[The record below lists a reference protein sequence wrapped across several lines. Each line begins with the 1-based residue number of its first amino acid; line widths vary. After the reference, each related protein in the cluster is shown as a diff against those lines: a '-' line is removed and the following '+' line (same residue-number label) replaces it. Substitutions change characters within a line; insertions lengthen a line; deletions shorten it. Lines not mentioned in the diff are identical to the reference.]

1 MIMAT
6 TTIYPYGT
14 SAEEPSAVI
23 LDKISGIQSVLD
35 QLAPLAFKDNISV
48 DNPAFINVAIFP
60 TEVGVANLRLGT
72 GSSQVKYMLSP
83 MYKLGE
89 VDDSVS
95 IRFSCGEVSA
105 SGNLYPCLLF
115 VSDDGEFLTYY
126 NATSNP
132 RTVNFTIASSTQY
145 CRLLFQSA
153 NLYDSYIYDNG
164 KDDYLF
170 NGSETI
176 MALVETPDDFIEGD
190 FLPDDYKPN
199 SQGDFIGWNF
209 TNTNNAATAM
219 QTDYFAAKY
228 HKIGD
233 NNSTTFSYSISKVID
248 LPTGV
253 SSVNIEFSCGVVN
266 TSLVL
271 RLLNPETKTAN
282 YYTANANPRTVT
294 LSTSTWKQ
302 VQLYFLTTN
311 YASCYV
317 KNADTNEMLWS
328 GTN

>member
-1 MIMAT
+1 MAT

-14 SAEEPSAVI
+14 STETPSAVI
-23 LDKISGIQSVLD
+23 LEELSGIQSILD
-35 QLAPLAFKDNISV
+35 QLAPLAFKDNITV
-48 DNPAFINVAIFP
+48 DNPSFINVAIFP
-60 TEVGVANLRLGT
+60 TASGAANLRLGK
-72 GSSQVKYMLSP
+72 GDSQVSYMMSP

-95 IRFSCGEVSA
+95 ISFSCGETA
-105 SGNLYPCLLF
+105 SGSNLYPCLLF
-115 VSDDGEFLTYY
+115 VSSVGEFLTYY

-132 RTVNFTIASSTQY
+132 RTVNFTISSNTQY
-145 CRLLFQSA
+145 CRLLFPSG
-153 NLYDSYIYDNG
+153 NLYDSYIYDNANE
-164 KDDYLF
+164 DYLF
-170 NGSETI
+170 KGSETV
-176 MALVETPDDFIEGD
+176 MALVQTPDDFISGD
-190 FLPDDYKPN
+190 FLPSDYRPN
-199 SQGDFIGWNF
+199 SQGDYIGWNF
-209 TNTNNAATAM
+209 STSNSAATAM

-228 HKIGD
+228 CKIGISQ
-233 NNSTTFSYSISKVID
+233 STTYSYSISKIID
-248 LPTGV
+248 LPSGV

-294 LSTSTWKQ
+294 LNTSTWKQ

-311 YASCYV
+311 YSSCYV

-328 GTN
+328 GSN